1 MRRYELWVRLSQTQT
16 THTIIY
22 ASNAI
27 DAKLLGEA
35 QFGKGNVLNWRELTD

>member
-1 MRRYELWVRLSQTQT
+1 MKRYELWVRLSQTQT

-27 DAKLLGEA
+27 DALLLGEA
-35 QFGKGNVLNWRELTD
+35 QYGKGNVLNWRELNH

>member
-1 MRRYELWVRLSQTQT
+1 MKRYELWVRLSQTQT

-27 DAKLLGEA
+27 DALLVGEA
-35 QFGKGNVLNWRELTD
+35 QYGKGNVLNWREIGD

>member
-1 MRRYELWVRLSQTQT
+1 MKRYELWVRLSQTQT

-27 DAKLLGEA
+27 DALLLGET
-35 QFGKGNVLNWRELTD
+35 QFGKGNVLNWRELSD